1 MEHIEQGMESVVLQ
15 QQAHTLEPL
24 KHTAMDDYPVFNGY
38 PYLTVYRVEDLWTD
52 ICKNE
57 YELKTKNWLLFK

>member
-38 PYLTVYRVEDLWTD
+38 PYLTVYRVEDL
-52 ICKNE
+52 
-57 YELKTKNWLLFK
+57 